1 MNLDN
6 LILSGAWDNT
16 LKLWSTTS
24 GLNIKTFNGDNNWV
38 ASFCFSPNYLHDN
51 LILSGRAIIKL
62 NCGPPK
68 VF

>member
-24 GLNIKTFNGDNNWV
+24 GLNIKTFTGHIDDV
-38 ASFCFSPNYLHDN
+38 TSVCFAPSIDDSIFNYMKRSVPDE
-51 LILSGRAIIKL
+51 
-62 NCGPPK
+62 
-68 VF
+68 